1 MFTRILSVPAR
12 VMLIAM
18 TAAVM
23 AAGQA
28 RPQEETSLYDR
39 ALRLIEAGQF
49 ERARLSLDTLLNAY
63 PKTAL
68 RAEARAAIRTSWVRQ
83 GIVDPDPMLLFQE
96 GQTRLTAG
104 KREGALIAFQTLLNV
119 YPASEYAEKARQAIK
134 ALEPKD

>member
-1 MFTRILSVPAR
+1 MSTRTLSIPSR
-12 VMLIAM
+12 VILIAA
-18 TAAVM
+18 TAAIM

-39 ALRLIEAGQF
+39 ALLLMEAGQF

-68 RAEARAAIRTSWVRQ
+68 RVEARAAIRTSWVRQ

-104 KREGALIAFQTLLNV
+104 KREGALIAFQTLLRV

>member
-23 AAGQA
+23 ATGQTH
-28 RPQEETSLYDR
+28 PQEETSLYDR

-68 RAEARAAIRTSWVRQ
+68 RAAARAAIRTSWVRQ
-83 GIVDPDPMLLFQE
+83 GIVDPDPMLLFLE

-104 KREGALIAFQTLLNV
+104 KREVALIAFQTLLNV
-119 YPASEYAEKARQAIK
+119 YPASEYAEKARQSIK

>member
-1 MFTRILSVPAR
+1 MSTRTLSIPSR
-12 VMLIAM
+12 VMLIAA

-39 ALRLIEAGQF
+39 ALRLMEAGQF

-68 RAEARAAIRTSWVRQ
+68 RAAARAAIRTSWVRQ

-96 GQTRLTAG
+96 GQNRLTAG
-104 KREGALIAFQTLLNV
+104 KREGALIAFQTRLHV
-119 YPASEYAEKARQAIK
+119 YPASECAAKARQAIE